1 MAYNGDSGMAKRQRT
16 DLDSASQ
23 RDHTDSYN
31 KNFEPRRKRPES
43 EPNNVLLFTIINPVY
58 PITVDVLHTICTPN
72 GQVLRIVI
80 FKKNGVQ
87 AMVEFDNIDTA
98 KRVKEALNGADIYSG
113 CCTLKIEF
121 AKPNKLNVYKN
132 DMDSWDYTQPAIEKQ
147 ESQHRQAP
155 LLQEPRFG
163 VAPQLFR
170 VLQTRNF
177 RESSESSP
185 NRDSPQAN
193 KPMYQWR
200 SQVPYSRAQT
210 RRGTWSTVLS
220 GTQRSSGGLLQC
232 GGSVQSGGGYMDYED
247 GSFANGPPSAYGD
260 YVNERY
266 PYPTVDK
273 FITPPITPRMF
284 LDVLASRFMMKG
296 MGGREGLVAPPPPPP
311 PPRGAAYGP
320 TALAANGLQ
329 SGGAGCVLMAY
340 GLDPAK
346 ANPDRL
352 FNIFCLYGN
361 VIRIKFL
368 KTKEGCAMVQM
379 GDSISVERCINHLK
393 NVPLFGGVLQLGY
406 SKQTYLSEVAQPY
419 TLPDNSLS
427 FKDYT
432 ASKNN
437 RYINPSMASKNR
449 IQGPAKILHFFNSPP
464 DLTEE
469 QLSELI
475 EEKEVKKPTQIKFFP
490 KKGDKSSSGLMEFDD
505 LADAVNCL
513 VYCNHLPIKNPE
525 SKFPYVMKLC
535 FSSSRSIFYPNGPYK
550 EENTNQQAQQI
561 QQ

>member
-132 DMDSWDYTQPAIEKQ
+132 DMDSWDYTQPAI
-147 ESQHRQAP
+147 
-155 LLQEPRFG
+155 G
-163 VAPQLFR
+163 
-170 VLQTRNF
+170 
-177 RESSESSP
+177 
-185 NRDSPQAN
+185 
-193 KPMYQWR
+193 
-200 SQVPYSRAQT
+200 
-210 RRGTWSTVLS
+210 
-220 GTQRSSGGLLQC
+220 

-260 YVNERY
+260 YVNE
-266 PYPTVDK
+266 
-273 FITPPITPRMF
+273 
-284 LDVLASRFMMKG
+284 SRFMMKG

>member
-170 VLQTRNF
+170 
-177 RESSESSP
+177 
-185 NRDSPQAN
+185 
-193 KPMYQWR
+193 
-200 SQVPYSRAQT
+200 
-210 RRGTWSTVLS
+210 
-220 GTQRSSGGLLQC
+220 

-260 YVNERY
+260 YVNE
-266 PYPTVDK
+266 
-273 FITPPITPRMF
+273 
-284 LDVLASRFMMKG
+284 SRFMMKG

>member
-132 DMDSWDYTQPAIEKQ
+132 DMDSWDYTQPAI
-147 ESQHRQAP
+147 
-155 LLQEPRFG
+155 G
-163 VAPQLFR
+163 
-170 VLQTRNF
+170 
-177 RESSESSP
+177 
-185 NRDSPQAN
+185 
-193 KPMYQWR
+193 
-200 SQVPYSRAQT
+200 
-210 RRGTWSTVLS
+210 
-220 GTQRSSGGLLQC
+220 

-260 YVNERY
+260 YVNE
-266 PYPTVDK
+266 
-273 FITPPITPRMF
+273 
-284 LDVLASRFMMKG
+284 RFMMKG